1 MNDFTDENPD
11 DSPIEIP
18 IDGVLDLHPFSP
30 RDLKTLIPDY
40 IEECRA
46 RNIYEI
52 RLIHGKG
59 IGNIRRSVHALL
71 GKNSAVKS
79 FRLAGNETG
88 GWGATIVE
96 LFPLDRVTGF
106 R

>member
-1 MNDFTDENPD
+1 MNEHEP
-11 DSPIEIP
+11 EEYVQIP
-18 IDGVLDLHPFSP
+18 IDGILDLHMFSP

-46 RNIYEI
+46 KNITEL

-71 GKNSAVKS
+71 DRDPAVKS
-79 FRLAGNETG
+79 FRLAGNESG
-88 GWGATIVE
+88 GWGATIVLLNTPE
-96 LFPLDRVTGF
+96 E
-106 R
+106 